1 MKKVILN
8 YKVEQHELTTNEAA
22 EVGASEFSD
31 LLSADVGAIFSP
43 DRCYRYALWRRWDQN
58 APYALFIGL
67 NPSTAD
73 EREDDPTIRRCKR
86 FAADWGYGAVY
97 MANLFALRATD
108 PKNMLVH
115 PEPVGIDNDVTLHDL
130 ARGAGVIVCA
140 WGAHGGHMQRDQHV
154 KGLLAAYELK
164 CLGVTKAGKPRHPLY
179 IKADKPLEALDR

>member
-1 MKKVILN
+1 MFN
-8 YKVEQHELTTNEAA
+8 
-22 EVGASEFSD
+22 D
-31 LLSADVGAIFSP
+31 LLSADIGASLSP
-43 DRCYRYALWRRWDQN
+43 DRNYRYALWRIWEQN

-108 PKNMLVH
+108 PKVMLAH
-115 PEPVGIDNDVTLHDL
+115 DEPVGIDNDVWLQDL

-140 WGAHGGHMQRDQHV
+140 WGAHGGYMQRDT
-154 KGLLAAYELK
+154 KIMELLAAHDLM
-164 CLGVTKAGKPRHPLY
+164 CLGTTKEGKPRHPLY
-179 IKADKPLEALDR
+179 IKADKPLEALGR